1 MSSRS
6 CKISSCAIAADCVAG
21 KRVGVGQE
29 LDCITRRNQVK
40 SAENLIRIAGVQL
53 TEQEI
58 AAVVEVLRSGHLVAG
73 EAVQAFEEHFAKEVG
88 ACYAVAVSS
97 GTAALHIAYLAVLQP
112 GDEVLVPGFTHIST
126 ASMVHFANGRPV
138 LCDVDRRSFTL
149 DVEDAA
155 QKISARTAAVAPV
168 HLFGNSCDI
177 DGVNRLAQGHNLK
190 IIWDAAQA
198 HATRYRGRDV
208 GSFSDLVT
216 YSFYPTKNMT
226 TGEGG
231 MIVTNDP
238 ELYEGCK
245 LLRGH
250 GQTRKY
256 CHESFGLN
264 YRMTDI
270 AGALGLKQLQQLPR
284 FVEKRRYNAAYL
296 NERLT
301 KVDGITVP
309 FVANSIDHSF
319 HQYTILLDLDQFR
332 CSRDEFAATLKT
344 QGVEAVV
351 HYPRAINQQPA
362 LRAGTVPLPNCEWLS
377 QRVMSLPVHPLLS
390 TRDLE
395 QIADTVIRVAAR
407 MRR

>member
-1 MSSRS
+1 M
-6 CKISSCAIAADCVAG
+6 
-21 KRVGVGQE
+21 
-29 LDCITRRNQVK
+29 K
-40 SAENLIRIAGVQL
+40 STENLIRIASVQL

-58 AAVVEVLRSGHLVAG
+58 AAVVDVLRSGHLVAG
-73 EAVQAFEEHFAKEVG
+73 EAVQAFELRFAKEVG

-138 LCDVDRRSFTL
+138 LCDVDRKSFTL

-155 QKISARTAAVAPV
+155 QKISARTVAVAPV

-177 DGVNRLAQGHNLK
+177 EGVHRLAQGHNLK

-231 MIVTNDP
+231 MIVTNDRGLF
-238 ELYEGCK
+238 ERCK

-256 CHESFGLN
+256 YHESFGLN
-264 YRMTDI
+264 YRMTDM
-270 AGALGLKQLQQLPR
+270 AGALGLKQLQQLR
-284 FVEKRRYNAAYL
+284 KFVEKRRYNAARL
-296 NERLT
+296 NERLAMI
-301 KVDGITVP
+301 DGIMVP
-309 FVANSIDHSF
+309 FVADSIDHSF
-319 HQYTILLDLDQFR
+319 HQYTILLDLDQFK
-332 CSRDEFAATLKT
+332 CSRDEFVAALET
-344 QGVEAVV
+344 QGVEAAV
-351 HYPRAINQQPA
+351 HYPRAVNQQPA
-362 LRAGTVPLPNCEWLS
+362 LRAENMPLPNCEWLS
-377 QRVMSLPVHPLLS
+377 QRVMSLPVHALLS

-395 QIADTVIRVAAR
+395 QVAGAVISVAAQ